1 MIGEPTTEDHDMP
14 NHPDDPRAGHNSA
27 RQKEYE
33 GCYNAA
39 HAFALH
45 VIKGAQAAAE
55 AMLPFAAMLED
66 MRIGAEGIDI
76 AKHESLAI
84 MAMDANG
91 VAHDWAVE
99 QATNMD
105 GGAVEYLQRV
115 GLDAIAEGMALKVG
129 K

>member
-1 MIGEPTTEDHDMP
+1 MMAQATTEDHDMP
-14 NHPDDPRAGHNSA
+14 NHPDDPRAGDDHA
-27 RQKEYE
+27 GQAEYE
-33 GCYNAA
+33 ACYNAA
-39 HAFALH
+39 HAFALIA
-45 VIKGAQAAAE
+45 IKGAQAAAE

-115 GLDAIAEGMALKVG
+115 GLDAIAEGQALKV
-129 K
+129 KP

>member
-1 MIGEPTTEDHDMP
+1 MEDYDMT

-39 HAFALH
+39 HAFALIA
-45 VIKGAQAAAE
+45 IKGAQAAAE

-66 MRIGAEGIDI
+66 MRIGADGIDI
-76 AKHESLAI
+76 AKHEPLAI
-84 MAMDANG
+84 MAMDAEGLANE
-91 VAHDWAVE
+91 WAAS
-99 QATNMD
+99 QAEKMD

-115 GLDAIAEGMALKVG
+115 GLDAIAEGRAIKVG

>member
-1 MIGEPTTEDHDMP
+1 MMVQATTEDHDMT
-14 NHPDDPRAGHNSA
+14 NHPDDPRAGYNHA
-27 RQKEYE
+27 GQDLWDE
-33 GCYNAA
+33 CYTDAKD
-39 HAFALH
+39 FAL
-45 VIKGAQAAAE
+45 VAIKGAQAAAE

>member
-1 MIGEPTTEDHDMP
+1 MTD
-14 NHPDDPRAGHNSA
+14 HPDDPRAGDDDA
-27 RQKEYE
+27 GQAEYE
-33 GCYNAA
+33 ARYNAA
-39 HAFALH
+39 HKFALIA
-45 VIKGAQAAAE
+45 VKGAQAAAE

-66 MRIGAEGIDI
+66 MRIGADGIDI